1 MRCLSFII
9 FSLDLV
15 FSLYVVSE
23 SMVTHTTFMRPRDCK
38 PRRKEAVNFFWVALL
53 LKSGSYLPVVK
64 GRQYD
69 IRKIG
74 LD

>member
-1 MRCLSFII
+1 MLCQSRWLLIPRLCAREIVNPREKKL
-9 FSLDLV
+9 LV
-15 FSLYVVSE
+15 
-23 SMVTHTTFMRPRDCK
+23 
-38 PRRKEAVNFFWVALL
+38 FWVALL

-64 GRQYD
+64 GRQFD